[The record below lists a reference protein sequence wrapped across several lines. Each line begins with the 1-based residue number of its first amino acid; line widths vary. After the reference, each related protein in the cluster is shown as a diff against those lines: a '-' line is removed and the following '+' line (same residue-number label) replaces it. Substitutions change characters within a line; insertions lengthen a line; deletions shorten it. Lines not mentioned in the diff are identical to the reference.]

1 MQLVI
6 CQMEENDLEQVIRI
20 EKESFLC
27 PWSISSFQSEMHMN
41 KYTYYVV
48 AKNKTDNLVVGY
60 TGTWIIFEE
69 AHITNMAVH
78 PDFRQKGIAASLLEH
93 LLSKFR
99 NARVTYIFLEV
110 RSSNYSAQKLYE
122 KYSFAIAGKRK
133 RYYDDEDAIIMVKH
147 F

>member
-1 MQLVI
+1 LQLVI
-6 CQMEENDLEQVIRI
+6 CQMEEDDLEQVIHI
-20 EKESFLC
+20 EKESFRC
-27 PWSISSFQSEMHMN
+27 PWSLSSFQSEMRVN
-41 KYTYYVV
+41 KYSYYIV
-48 AKNKTDNLVVGY
+48 AKKKADNLVVGY
-60 TGTWIIFEE
+60 TGTWILFEE
-69 AHITNMAVH
+69 AHITTLAVH
-78 PDFRQKGIAASLLEH
+78 PDFRQKGIAAILLEH

-99 NARVTYIFLEV
+99 NVGVTYIFLEV

>member
-1 MQLVI
+1 MQLLI
-6 CQMEENDLEQVIRI
+6 CQMEEEDLEQVIRI

-27 PWSISSFQSEMHMN
+27 PWSLSSFQSEIRVN
-41 KYTYYVV
+41 KYSYYVV

-69 AHITNMAVH
+69 AHITTLAVH

-99 NARVTYIFLEV
+99 KVGVTYIFLEV
-110 RSSNYSAQKLYE
+110 RSSNYTAQKLYE

-133 RYYDDEDAIIMVKH
+133 RYYDDEDAFIMVKY